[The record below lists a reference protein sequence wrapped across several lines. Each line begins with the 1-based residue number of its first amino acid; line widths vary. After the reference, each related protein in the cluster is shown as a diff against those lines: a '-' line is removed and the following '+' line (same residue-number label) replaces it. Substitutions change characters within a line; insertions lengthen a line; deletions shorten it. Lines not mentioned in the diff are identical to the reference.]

1 MREPAGE
8 TGHAP
13 AVRIVA
19 LAYVLAAVAVRA
31 ATILRWSYNSDEPQ
45 HLHLAWQWS
54 RGLVAYRD
62 VYDNHLPLFHLLVAP
77 WIAAVGETPHI
88 LFYARLLMVP
98 LVLAILVLTW
108 KLTAELFDP
117 ALAWW
122 ATFAAAVSPPML
134 RPTIEFRNDVLW
146 LLLLLVALML
156 FFRERRFVA
165 GVVLGAALMVS
176 IKTAPFAMALALAV
190 IVARYGS
197 LVPVIAGSVIVPAIV
212 TAFLAFHGAADD
224 MFRWS
229 VFANGAMPVEL
240 SRRLLGGIWC
250 IALSA
255 VAIWLGSRFPR
266 DKRVVA
272 AAIAIFHIAFFVVM
286 APLVG
291 PRDFLPVYPIGFMF
305 LFAFLAP
312 RTRHLVACLLVP
324 IAIGEARLWEE
335 PSRYYPQI
343 VADAIRFTAPADP
356 VFDRKGEMVFR
367 RRATYLALES
377 VSQRR
382 LAAGE
387 LRDTIAADIVAARA
401 YASLRDSA
409 RIPPASRAFLNRYFV
424 PVSAIRVAGQHI
436 GRDGTFE
443 IAIPGFYTVLRNG
456 RIVVPARW
464 YAAGRH
470 YGPKGAT
477 ALWSD
482 VVRRSGDV
490 RALLMPLDK
499 DEAVFD
505 ITGK

>member
-8 TGHAP
+8 TRRAHAFG
-13 AVRIVA
+13 IVA
-19 LAYVLAAVAVRA
+19 LAYVFAAIAVRA
-31 ATILRWSYNSDEPQ
+31 VTILRWSYNSDEPQ
-45 HLHLAWQWS
+45 HLHVAWQWS

-62 VYDNHLPLFHLLVAP
+62 VYDNHLPLFHLLIAP
-77 WIAAVGETPHI
+77 WIAVVGETPHI

-108 KLTAELFDP
+108 KLAAELYDP
-117 ALAWW
+117 TLAWW

-146 LLLLLVALML
+146 LLLLLAALLL
-156 FFRERRFVA
+156 FFRERRFIA
-165 GVVLGAALMVS
+165 GIVLGAALMVS

-190 IVARYGS
+190 IVTRYGS
-197 LVPVIAGSVIVPAIV
+197 LVRVIAGSVIVPAVV

-229 VFANGAMPVEL
+229 VFANGAMPVEP
-240 SRRLLGGIWC
+240 SRRMLGAIWC
-250 IALSA
+250 IVLSA
-255 VAIWLGSRFPR
+255 VAIWFGRRWSG
-266 DKRVVA
+266 DKRAVA
-272 AAIAIFHIAFFVVM
+272 AAIAVFHVALFVVM
-286 APLVG
+286 SPLIG
-291 PRDFLPVYPIGFMF
+291 PRDFLPVYPIGFML
-305 LFAFLAP
+305 LFASLAP
-312 RTRHLVACLLVP
+312 RRRHLVACLLVP
-324 IAIGEARLWEE
+324 IALGEARLWQT

-343 VADAIRFTAPADP
+343 VADALRFTAPADP

-387 LRDTIAADIVAARA
+387 LQDTIAADIVAARA
-401 YASLRDSA
+401 YAALRDSA
-409 RIPPASRAFLNRYFV
+409 RIPPESRAFLNRYFV

-436 GRDGTFE
+436 RGDGTFE
-443 IAIPGFYTVLRNG
+443 IAIPGSYTIVRGG

-464 YAAGRH
+464 YAAGTYR
-470 YGPKGAT
+470 GPAGAT

-482 VVRRSGDV
+482 VVQRAGDL

-499 DEAVFD
+499 DESVLD